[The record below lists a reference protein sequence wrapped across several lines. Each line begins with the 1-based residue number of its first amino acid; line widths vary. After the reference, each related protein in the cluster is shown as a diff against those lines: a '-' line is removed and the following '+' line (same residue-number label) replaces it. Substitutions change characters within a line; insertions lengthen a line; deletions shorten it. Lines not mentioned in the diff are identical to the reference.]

1 MTMAAHLE
9 AKAEAEATAAA
20 EILISASRSQN
31 EDNICLPDD
40 GSEQHSVAQAAMTS
54 AVGGA
59 YLSVQDLIQASIQ
72 ANGNLA
78 SLREIYAFCENKTL
92 LYKRSSR
99 SRLLSENRHYKS
111 QIRHALY
118 KAGRFVRNA
127 ENPDLWEVEKKW
139 RDARVVQQPALGGA
153 LHSNNGTEVAVA
165 ADYGTSNPTTTATSL
180 NVGEVQVKRKKR
192 SERAERRGNR
202 QQLESAAPAAPAAAP
217 APPAKKQKGLAE
229 VSEGNANA
237 LAAQNEMQSS
247 KQSSTTGVTAAAA
260 GNLMVDTNSEY
271 FSAAI
276 SAANISRVATPTP

>member
-31 EDNICLPDD
+31 EYNILPDD